1 METGD
6 AIAAIEAIKVE
17 LHWLNEKGGLDSD
30 HALDTLAAIAYAL
43 GVPLTSDED
52 DDEG

>member
-1 METGD
+1 M
-6 AIAAIEAIKVE
+6 
-17 LHWLNEKGGLDSD
+17 
-30 HALDTLAAIAYAL
+30 DTTFSRSRSIRAAAIAYAL